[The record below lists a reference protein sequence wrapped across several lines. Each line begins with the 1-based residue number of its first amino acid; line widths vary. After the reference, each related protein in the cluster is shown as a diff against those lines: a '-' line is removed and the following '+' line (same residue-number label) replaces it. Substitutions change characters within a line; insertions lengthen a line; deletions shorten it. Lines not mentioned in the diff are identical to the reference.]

1 MMSNSTE
8 KLHDDLRRDKILN
21 EIQFLAEQL
30 KGEFSI
36 LTCSDSSGLSWS
48 KITIVYDKQQKKE
61 P

>member
-1 MMSNSTE
+1 MSNSTE

-21 EIQFLAEQL
+21 EIHFLAEQL